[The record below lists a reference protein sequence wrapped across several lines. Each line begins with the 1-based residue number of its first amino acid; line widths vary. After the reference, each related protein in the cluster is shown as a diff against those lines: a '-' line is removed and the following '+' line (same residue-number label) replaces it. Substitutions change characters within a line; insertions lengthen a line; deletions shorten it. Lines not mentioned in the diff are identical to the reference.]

1 MQDIEWLSLNQVT
14 HVINCAGRHCQNN
27 TVIKGMSFLTFDWN
41 EQATQ
46 NIADQNVVHAVMGF
60 IEDARSEHGTVL
72 VHGYHS

>member
-1 MQDIEWLSLNQVT
+1 
-14 HVINCAGRHCQNN
+14 
-27 TVIKGMSFLTFDWN
+27 MSFLTFDWN